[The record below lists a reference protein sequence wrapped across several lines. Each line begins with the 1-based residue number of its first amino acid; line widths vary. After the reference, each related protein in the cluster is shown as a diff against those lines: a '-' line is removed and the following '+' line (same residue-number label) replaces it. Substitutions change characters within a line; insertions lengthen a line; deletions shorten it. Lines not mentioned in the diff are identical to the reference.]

1 MESGTREKGV
11 TVAYSKGSTKP
22 RREAPDY
29 LSKTTAVSRLQEAI
43 EKPGLLRQIPTAHV
57 LSIGNQWF
65 VVHQNAMEGRE
76 GSISGPFGF
85 WKGIGRRVKKG
96 ADGMFVLTPIP
107 FEVDRKDKF
116 GNVMRDANGKVLTD
130 TRVSFKLRP
139 SRFDL
144 SQTEGPD
151 VEFPEVAFDL
161 GGLLCALEVEL
172 VPFTM
177 DDNACGGYC
186 YGTDD
191 GDFLAINPLYPD
203 PLGVLLHELAHIVL
217 GHTQESRNVWVSD
230 ADRTP
235 RDLRELGAEG
245 TNLILQSTLGNTDAE
260 AYSRGYMQNWN
271 REKYTEMPERAADD
285 IFAAGNIIYRAGLGL
300 LKETDRIRLRKPKK
314 AE

>member
-1 MESGTREKGV
+1 
-11 TVAYSKGSTKP
+11 VAYSKGATKP

-29 LSKTTAVSRLQEAI
+29 LSKATAVSRLHEAI

-65 VVHQNAMEGRE
+65 VVGQNAAEGRE
-76 GSISGPFGF
+76 GSISGPFSF
-85 WKGIGRRVKKG
+85 WKGIGRRVKKNEE
-96 ADGMFVLTPIP
+96 GMFVLTPISFP
-107 FEVDRKDKF
+107 RDRVDEN
-116 GNVMRDANGKVLTD
+116 GNKVRDPKTGKVLVD
-130 TRVSFKLRP
+130 WVKNGRYALRP

-186 YGTDD
+186 YGTED

-217 GHTQESRNVWVSD
+217 GHTQESRNVWVSE

-271 REKYTEMPERAADD
+271 LNKYTEMPERAADD

-300 LKETDRIRLRKPKK
+300 LKDTDRIRLRKPKK

>member
-1 MESGTREKGV
+1 M
-11 TVAYSKGSTKP
+11 AYSKGATKP
-22 RREAPDY
+22 RREAPEY
-29 LSKTTAVSRLQEAI
+29 LSQATAVDRLQEAI
-43 EKPGLLRQIPTAHV
+43 EKPGLLRQISTAHV

-65 VVHQNAMEGRE
+65 VVGQNAAAGRE

-85 WKGIGRRVKKG
+85 WKGIGRKVKRG
-96 ADGMFVLTPIP
+96 EDGMFVLTPIP
-107 FEVDRKDKF
+107 FEVERKDQF
-116 GNVMRDANGKVLTD
+116 GNVVRNADGKVVMD

-144 SQTEGPD
+144 AQTEGPD
-151 VEFPEVAFDL
+151 VEFPEVVFDL
-161 GGLLCALEVEL
+161 GALLCTLEVEL

-186 YGTDD
+186 YGNED

-217 GHTQESRNVWVSD
+217 GHTQESKNIWVSD

-235 RDLRELGAEG
+235 RNLRELGAEG
-245 TNLILQSTLGNTDAE
+245 ANLILQSTLGNADAE
-260 AYSRGYMQNWN
+260 TYSRGYLQNWN
-271 REKYTEMPERAADD
+271 REKYTEMPEKLAAD

-300 LKETDRIRLRKPKK
+300 LKPTDRIRLRKPK
-314 AE
+314 AA